1 MDIISKGIV
10 SGLVL
15 AIMIGPVFFT
25 IIQTSIER
33 GFKNGVFVA
42 IGVSISDAMY
52 ILICYF
58 GLTQFLSKPEVSI
71 YMAYIGGVV
80 LLAFGLYYLF
90 IKSQKLGKTD
100 YGSLPAKSW
109 QRLAMK
115 GFIIN
120 GLTPTVF
127 FFWLGVVGF
136 ATTELGYRTPA
147 TALTY
152 FSCIVGTVFI
162 TDVIK
167 AKLSDKL
174 RVVMTPKVIQV
185 MNIVLGLV
193 LVVFASKL
201 ILYPEV
207 PQDVKVRKSERPEV
221 GK

>member
-15 AIMIGPVFFT
+15 ALMIGPVFFT

-33 GFKNGVFVA
+33 GFSNGVFVA

-52 ILICYF
+52 ILISYF
-58 GLTQFLSKPEVSI
+58 GLTQFLSKPEVRL
-71 YMAYIGGVV
+71 YMAYGGGAV
-80 LLAFGLYYLF
+80 LLAFGIYYLF
-90 IKSQKLGKTD
+90 VKSRKLGKVD

-127 FFWLGVVGF
+127 FFWLGVVSV
-136 ATTELGYRTPA
+136 ATTEFGYQTK
-147 TALTY
+147 TQALTY
-152 FSCIVGTVFI
+152 FAAIVSTVFI

-167 AKLSDKL
+167 AKLADKL
-174 RVVMTPKVIQV
+174 RVVMTPQFIRV
-185 MNIVLGLV
+185 MNIVLGIV
-193 LVVFASKL
+193 LVVFAGKL
-201 ILYPEV
+201 ILYPEI
-207 PQDVKVRKSERPEV
+207 
-221 GK
+221 

>member
-1 MDIISKGIV
+1 MDILSKGIV

-15 AIMIGPVFFT
+15 ALMIGPVFFT

-42 IGVSISDAMY
+42 IGVSVSDAIY

-58 GLTQFLSKPEVSI
+58 GLTQFLSRPEVRL
-71 YMAYIGGVV
+71 YMAYVGGGV
-80 LLAFGLYYLF
+80 LLAFGIYYLF
-90 IKSQKLGKTD
+90 IKSRKLGKTD

-127 FFWLGVVGF
+127 FFWLSVVGVAMTKF
-136 ATTELGYRTPA
+136 GYKTNGQ
-147 TALTY
+147 ALTY
-152 FSCIVGTVFI
+152 FGAIVATVFV

-167 AKLSDKL
+167 AKLADKL
-174 RVVMTPKVIQV
+174 RVVMTPKFIQM
-185 MNIVLGLV
+185 MNIVLGIV
-193 LVVFASKL
+193 LVVFAGRL
-201 ILYPEV
+201 ILFPEA
-207 PQDVKVRKSERPEV
+207 QM
-221 GK
+221 